1 MIDPAWRVKRSR
13 QMSGRVNRVP
23 RAIATRGTENGYYEM
38 PDHALIRL
46 YGNTSTGLWDT
57 NQTSGAPTGAT
68 GYQGFGFCS
77 DIGLCQVNLG
87 VGSTSATV
95 FKDFT
100 DYNLKCAMFDMVK
113 IHSIE
118 VEFWVTNEPST
129 LSSSNVYS
137 APELWIAKDLT
148 DATPPA
154 SGEDMF
160 PYSDC
165 TRVVLDPTKTFKM
178 SFKPYIKTE
187 ASTTATD
194 TGTSYTPGISQP
206 STYLN
211 TSVLPIKHFGFKGWV
226 FCPTTMAS
234 QTYSINMKVRR
245 ICRWKSLK

>member
-1 MIDPAWRVKRSR
+1 MAEKKVIELEVKTNAQSLKAQLREAQQEVQALSDKFGATSAQAINAAKR
-13 QMSGRVNRVP
+13 AAELKD
-23 RAIATRGTENGYYEM
+23 AIA
-38 PDHALIRL
+38 D
-46 YGNTSTGLWDT
+46 
-57 NQTSGAPTGAT
+57 
-68 GYQGFGFCS
+68 
-77 DIGLCQVNLG
+77 
-87 VGSTSATV
+87 
-95 FKDFT
+95 
-100 DYNLKCAMFDMVK
+100 
-113 IHSIE
+113 
-118 VEFWVTNEPST
+118 
-129 LSSSNVYS
+129 
-137 APELWIAKDLT
+137 AKDLT

-154 SGEDMF
+154 NGEEMF

-178 SFKPYIKTE
+178 SFKPYIKSE

-206 STYLN
+206 ATYLN